1 MIHRFIHRTIL
12 WFLDTKNINL
22 LICSFLSHQFH
33 IPHCATIWQGRIL
46 YSQFSLYMDAF
57 HMLFSFLFVCF
68 FWSLK
73 LFRSETII
81 ANSDVLRQLGIH
93 QHSVSLRPAAPSFSN
108 CTLPS
113 IIPSLIAVGDSV
125 DCKDCFPPSATSNS
139 RIDVSY
145 SPSLESNVTTGS
157 LITTLGCSFRVF

>member
-1 MIHRFIHRTIL
+1 MISEYKKYQFAHLQFPFSSIPYPTLRNNLTRAYSVKLVFI
-12 WFLDTKNINL
+12 
-22 LICSFLSHQFH
+22 
-33 IPHCATIWQGRIL
+33 
-46 YSQFSLYMDAF
+46 MDAF

-68 FWSLK
+68 FWSLTI
-73 LFRSETII
+73 FRSETII
-81 ANSDVLRQLGIH
+81 TNSDVLRKLGIH

-113 IIPSLIAVGDSV
+113 IIPPLIAVGDSI
-125 DCKDCFPPSATSNS
+125 DCKDCFSPSATSNS

>member
-1 MIHRFIHRTIL
+1 
-12 WFLDTKNINL
+12 
-22 LICSFLSHQFH
+22 
-33 IPHCATIWQGRIL
+33 
-46 YSQFSLYMDAF
+46 
-57 HMLFSFLFVCF
+57 MLFSFLFVCF

-81 ANSDVLRQLGIH
+81 TNSDVLRQLGIH

-113 IIPSLIAVGDSV
+113 IIPPLIAVGDSV